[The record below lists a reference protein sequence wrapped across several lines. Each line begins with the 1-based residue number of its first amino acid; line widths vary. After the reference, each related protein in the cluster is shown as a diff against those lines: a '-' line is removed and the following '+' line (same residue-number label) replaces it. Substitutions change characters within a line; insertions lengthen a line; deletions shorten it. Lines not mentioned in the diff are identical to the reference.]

1 MTIPFAGRNP
11 QYLNFDL
18 NLTKCTYSK
27 EVKKASQKT
36 CLSMKKIQD
45 NFKELLVG
53 LWILL
58 IVLKENGQKANLFLS
73 RLALKVSV

>member
-1 MTIPFAGRNP
+1 
-11 QYLNFDL
+11 
-18 NLTKCTYSK
+18 
-27 EVKKASQKT
+27 
-36 CLSMKKIQD
+36 MKKIQD

-73 RLALKVSV
+73 RLDLKVSV